1 VVWEHIFR
9 IREMLKL
16 TEVDRLEK
24 YVLTYFSPPPPQFV
38 AVTSNG
44 TSNREWH
51 YNSIVCS
58 IS

>member
-24 YVLTYFSPPPPQFV
+24 YVLTYFSPPPEFV

-44 TSNREWH
+44 TSNGKWH
-51 YNSIVCS
+51 YNGIVCS